1 MHWPDASAA
10 WKTNEGGHDAAAGT
24 TLMMN
29 INEIIEYLP
38 HRYPFLLIDRVI
50 EMEEGK
56 RIIALKN
63 VTMNEPFFPGHFP
76 HHPVMPGVLI
86 VEAMAQ
92 AAAVLSFKSMGVKP
106 DENSVVYFAGI
117 DNVRFKRPVVPGD
130 QLIFEVEITHSKRN
144 IYKYKGV
151 ARVDGEVATEADLM
165 CALKTL

>member
-1 MHWPDASAA
+1 MD
-10 WKTNEGGHDAAAGT
+10 
-24 TLMMN
+24 
-29 INEIIEYLP
+29 INEILQYLP
-38 HRYPFLLIDRVI
+38 HRYPFLLVDRVL

-56 RIIALKN
+56 RVLALKN

-86 VEAMAQ
+86 IEAMAQ
-92 AAAVLSFKSMGVKP
+92 AAALLSFKTLGIKP

-117 DNVRFKRPVVPGD
+117 DNARFKRPVVPGD
-130 QLIFEVEITHSKRN
+130 QLLFDVEITQGKRN

-151 ARVDGEVATEADLM
+151 ARVGGEVTAEAELM